1 MNDKNDATREKTKDF
16 LLSLGVV
23 ATGLLLLKFKY
34 FFIAFSV
41 LFIYSL
47 YKLYPERYMLA
58 KIIKSAFAIK
68 FYNIVIWFIS
78 YVLTLKMLSVIYG
91 VDEEYLK
98 FSPAVVAIPI
108 SICVLYFFLVLV
120 AGIFSAVG
128 MITGNVVGF
137 LPERTKIYYEQSIFV
152 RFVTIL
158 QSLVIV
164 VAIPFFLAA
173 ISSDYVAKI
182 AILSDA
188 SFLSDCGVKQWGVM
202 YLRRNNNECY
212 RFTLNRN
219 LFSEQPVI
227 VNSKKI

>member
-1 MNDKNDATREKTKDF
+1 
-16 LLSLGVV
+16 
-23 ATGLLLLKFKY
+23 
-34 FFIAFSV
+34 
-41 LFIYSL
+41 L
-47 YKLYPERYMLA
+47 YKLYPERYMLE
-58 KIIKSAFAIK
+58 KIIKSTFSIK
-68 FYNIVIWFIS
+68 FYNVVIWFIS

-98 FSPAVVAIPI
+98 YSPAVVAIPI
-108 SICVLYFFLVLV
+108 SICILYFFLVLV
-120 AGIFSAVG
+120 AGISSAVG

-137 LPERTKIYYEQSIFV
+137 LPERAKVYYEQSIFV

-164 VAIPFFLAA
+164 VAIPFLLAA
-173 ISSDYVAKI
+173 ISSGYVAKI

-188 SFLSDCGVKQWGVM
+188 SFVSDCGVKQWGVM

-219 LFSEQPVI
+219 VFSEQPVI
-227 VNSKKI
+227 MNSKK

>member
-1 MNDKNDATREKTKDF
+1 MNDLGDAMIEKTKNF
-16 LLSLGVV
+16 LLLLGVV
-23 ATGLLLLKFKY
+23 AVGLLLLKFKHV
-34 FFIAFSV
+34 FIAFSV

-47 YKLYPERYMLA
+47 YKLYPERYLLA

-68 FYNIVIWFIS
+68 FYNVVVWFIS

-120 AGIFSAVG
+120 AGISSVVG

-137 LPERTKIYYEQSIFV
+137 LPERVKVYYEQSIIV

-188 SFLSDCGVKQWGVM
+188 SFLSDCGVKQWRVM

-212 RFTLNRN
+212 RFTLNRSF
-219 LFSEQPVI
+219 FSEQPVI
-227 VNSKKI
+227 VNSKK

>member
-1 MNDKNDATREKTKDF
+1 MNDKDKVMREKTKDF

-23 ATGLLLLKFKY
+23 ATGLLLLEFKHV
-34 FFIAFSV
+34 FIAFSV

-47 YKLYPERYMLA
+47 YKLYPERYMLE
-58 KIIKSAFAIK
+58 KIIKSTFSIK
-68 FYNIVIWFIS
+68 FYNVAIWFIS

-98 FSPAVVAIPI
+98 YSPAVVAIPI
-108 SICVLYFFLVLV
+108 SICILYFFLVLV
-120 AGIFSAVG
+120 AGISSAVG

-137 LPERTKIYYEQSIFV
+137 LPERAKVYYEQSIFV

-164 VAIPFFLAA
+164 VAIPFLLAA
-173 ISSDYVAKI
+173 ISSGYVAKI

-188 SFLSDCGVKQWGVM
+188 SFVSDCGVKQWGVM

-219 LFSEQPVI
+219 VFSEQPVI
-227 VNSKKI
+227 MNSKK